1 MNTLY
6 ILTRGGADD
15 VTGASPGWGRGGGI
29 EIELSSVLEEAE
41 TGALKN

>member
-15 VTGASPGWGRGGGI
+15 VTGASPGWGRGGI